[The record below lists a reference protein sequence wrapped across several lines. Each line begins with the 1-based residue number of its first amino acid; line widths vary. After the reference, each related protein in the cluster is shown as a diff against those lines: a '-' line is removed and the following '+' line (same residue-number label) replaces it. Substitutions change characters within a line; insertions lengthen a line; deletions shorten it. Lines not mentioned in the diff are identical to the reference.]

1 MKSLIVV
8 PNRCTGCHRCEMS
21 CSFVH
26 FKTMNPSK
34 SAIHVIRVDHAPI
47 DAPIFCVQCG
57 LCIDVC
63 PAKAIS
69 RNNKT
74 QAVVVDYEKCTGCG
88 NCVNVCPYGAVTV
101 DPVTKKAIKC
111 DLCGGN
117 PECVKICPESV
128 LQYLESNA
136 ASHYKRMTYANLQRM
151 ELKPLIP
158 YPRKG

>member
-1 MKSLIVV
+1 
-8 PNRCTGCHRCEMS
+8 
-21 CSFVH
+21 
-26 FKTMNPSK
+26 
-34 SAIHVIRVDHAPI
+34 
-47 DAPIFCVQCG
+47 
-57 LCIDVC
+57 
-63 PAKAIS
+63 
-69 RNNKT
+69 
-74 QAVVVDYEKCTGCG
+74 VDYEKCTGCG